1 MSYRTSIVVASK
13 SPSLVIISALAK
25 TYIYN
30 NKILTKS
37 FSLLLT
43 AIVQKAYRINIIV
56 YTRAKCL
63 LTIFVVFIDYR
74 ELIGSIV
81 AILNGITLWYQLVA
95 KYLLYKV
102 ICIIVSR
109 VLKRVLSL
117 PKSFLID
124 TILQRNLYITVYN
137 WEGVHNKAQGSYSV
151 VYSRSSTFLYLDISR
166 LQIFI
171 IVLTAYNKV
180 FYTLSSTQ
188 LAVLQEQVQLYKSI
202 TSPALQPL

>member
-1 MSYRTSIVVASK
+1 MSYRTSIVVVSK
-13 SPSLVIISALAK
+13 SPSLVINSALAT

-43 AIVQKAYRINIIV
+43 AIIQKAYRINIIV
-56 YTRAKCL
+56 YTRAQCL
-63 LTIFVVFIDYR
+63 LTVFVVFIDYR
-74 ELIGSIV
+74 ELIGSTA
-81 AILNGITLWYQLVA
+81 AILNGITLQYQLVA

-102 ICIIVSR
+102 ICTIVSR

-124 TILQRNLYITVYN
+124 TILQRNLYITICN
-137 WEGVHNKAQGSYSV
+137 QEGVHNKAQGSYSV
-151 VYSRSSTFLYLDISR
+151 VYSRSSTSVHLDISR
-166 LQIFI
+166 LRIFI
-171 IVLTAYNKV
+171 IVLIAYNKV

-188 LAVLQEQVQLYKSI
+188 LAVLQVRI
-202 TSPALQPL
+202 GIAI

>member
-1 MSYRTSIVVASK
+1 MSYRTSIVVVSK
-13 SPSLVIISALAK
+13 SPSLVIFPLQLRHISI
-25 TYIYN
+25 IYY
-30 NKILTKS
+30 KILTKS

-102 ICIIVSR
+102 ICTIVSR

-124 TILQRNLYITVYN
+124 TILQRNLYITICN
-137 WEGVHNKAQGSYSV
+137 WEGIHNKAQGSYSV
-151 VYSRSSTFLYLDISR
+151 VYSRSSTSLYLDISR
-166 LQIFI
+166 LEIFI

-188 LAVLQEQVQLYKSI
+188 LAVLQVRI
-202 TSPALQPL
+202 DIAI

>member
-1 MSYRTSIVVASK
+1 MSYRTSIVVVSK
-13 SPSLVIISALAK
+13 SPSLVINSPLAT

-43 AIVQKAYRINIIV
+43 AIVQKAYRMNIIV
-56 YTRAKCL
+56 YTRAQCL

-74 ELIGSIV
+74 ELTGSIA
-81 AILNGITLWYQLVA
+81 AILNGITLQYQLVA

-102 ICIIVSR
+102 ICTIVSR

-124 TILQRNLYITVYN
+124 TILQRNLYITICN
-137 WEGVHNKAQGSYSV
+137 WEGVHNEAQGV
-151 VYSRSSTFLYLDISR
+151 VYSRSSTSVHLDISR
-166 LQIFI
+166 LRIFI

-188 LAVLQEQVQLYKSI
+188 LAVLQVRI
-202 TSPALQPL
+202 GIAI

>member
-1 MSYRTSIVVASK
+1 MSYRTSIVVVSK
-13 SPSLVIISALAK
+13 SPSLVINSALAT

-56 YTRAKCL
+56 YTRAQCL

-74 ELIGSIV
+74 ELIGSIA
-81 AILNGITLWYQLVA
+81 AILNGITLQYQLVA

-102 ICIIVSR
+102 ICTIVSR

-117 PKSFLID
+117 PKSLLID
-124 TILQRNLYITVYN
+124 TILQRNLYITICN
-137 WEGVHNKAQGSYSV
+137 WEGVHNEAQGSYSV
-151 VYSRSSTFLYLDISR
+151 VYSRSSTSVHLDISR
-166 LQIFI
+166 LRIFI

-188 LAVLQEQVQLYKSI
+188 LAVLQVRI
-202 TSPALQPL
+202 GIAI